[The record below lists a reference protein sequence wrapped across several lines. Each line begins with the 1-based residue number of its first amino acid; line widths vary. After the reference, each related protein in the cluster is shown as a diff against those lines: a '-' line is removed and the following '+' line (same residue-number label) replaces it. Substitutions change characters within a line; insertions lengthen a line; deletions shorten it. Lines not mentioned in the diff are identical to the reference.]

1 MLGWVQLPTKWILEG
16 GLRNFEWKTHK
27 SNATVALLLL
37 MVIGHHVEQ
46 DAEGV
51 VRLTYDDFETTLGF
65 SRTKIS
71 DGLELLRKLKIVEI
85 FEGKRSV
92 HRLSGPLSPW
102 GKLPARPLYSRSGA
116 ELVPFKDFKLRQK
129 AELDA
134 LKIFLFLVARRDND
148 QNLCLATY
156 DQIEKETGVPK
167 ARIKSGLTMLYAN
180 HLVFLEPQ
188 RSTAHDAA
196 IAHAYRIAH
205 VDPYRHAGTND
216 RQNLRAEV

>member
-37 MVIGHHVEQ
+37 MVVGHHVEQ

-71 DGLELLRKLKIVEI
+71 DGLELLRKLKIVEV

-92 HRLSGPLSPW
+92 HRLCGPLSP
-102 GKLPARPLYSRSGA
+102 RSA
-116 ELVPFKDFKLRQK
+116 TLHLL
-129 AELDA
+129 LD
-134 LKIFLFLVARRDND
+134 D
-148 QNLCLATY
+148 
-156 DQIEKETGVPK
+156 
-167 ARIKSGLTMLYAN
+167 
-180 HLVFLEPQ
+180 
-188 RSTAHDAA
+188 
-196 IAHAYRIAH
+196 
-205 VDPYRHAGTND
+205 
-216 RQNLRAEV
+216 